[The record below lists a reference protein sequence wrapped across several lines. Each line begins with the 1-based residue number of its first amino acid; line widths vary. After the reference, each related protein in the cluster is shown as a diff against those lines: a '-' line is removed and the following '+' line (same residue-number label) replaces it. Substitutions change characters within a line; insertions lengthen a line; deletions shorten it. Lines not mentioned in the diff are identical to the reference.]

1 MFTIIEQILKFTG
14 ETLLI
19 VKETLQ
25 GMFKEIDA
33 EKDEIVYQRDLIV
46 FLKCLNEGPLEDR
59 KVRF

>member
-1 MFTIIEQILKFTG
+1 MLAIIEQILEFSG